1 MVLRPQRCGTSRCNA
16 FTLIELL
23 VVVVIVGIVSSIV
36 LLSLGLVGDDRAL
49 RQEARRMTSLV
60 ELAAD
65 EAVLQGRDFGL
76 EIMQSGY
83 RFVEHDPLLD
93 RWNAM
98 QGDELLR
105 QRTLDEGLEFELYIE
120 DRRVELSA
128 QPAATGDAE
137 HAGNQNAPDYAP
149 HALMLSSG
157 EISPFQIVLSRPSDR
172 RSLEISVSAAGDIAI
187 GDDNDRRD

>member
-36 LLSLGLVGDDRAL
+36 LLSLGLVGDDRSL
-49 RQEARRMTSLV
+49 RQEARRMTSLI

-83 RFVEHDPLLD
+83 RFVEHDPLLN

-98 QGDELLR
+98 EGDELLR

-120 DRRVELSA
+120 DRRVELNA

-137 HAGNQNAPDYAP
+137 DAGNQNAPDYAP

-157 EISPFQIVLSRPSDR
+157 EISPFQILLSRPSDR
-172 RSLEISVSAAGDIAI
+172 RSVEISVSAGGDIAI
-187 GDDNDRRD
+187 GDDDDRRD

>member
-1 MVLRPQRCGTSRCNA
+1 MVSRPQCCGPSRCNA

-23 VVVVIVGIVSSIV
+23 VVVIIVGIVSSIA

-49 RQEARRMTSLV
+49 RQEARRMTSLI

-76 EIMQSGY
+76 EIMRSGY

-93 RWNAM
+93 QWNAL

-120 DRRVELSA
+120 DRRVELNA
-128 QPAATGDAE
+128 EPAATGNAE
-137 HAGNQNAPDYAP
+137 DAGNQNAPDYAP

-157 EISPFQIVLSRPSDR
+157 EISPFQIELSRPSDR
-172 RSLEISVSAAGDIAI
+172 RSVEINVSAAGDIAI
-187 GDDNDRRD
+187 GDHDDRRD